1 MASFV
6 DRLLGAARLDSAA
19 YEEVE
24 ADTSS
29 TGQAILV
36 VALAAIAA
44 GIATYDQAGT
54 PGIGVGAVG
63 ALVAWFVWAYLVWL
77 LGTKL
82 LPEPGTQADV
92 GQVVRTT
99 GFSAAPGLL
108 IVLAIIPAIAGIVG
122 VVTNL
127 WMLVAMVIAV
137 RQALDFSST
146 GRAIL
151 VTVLGFIAYIA
162 VFVLIAAVFGVAAGL
177 LEGLRPAA
185 APGA

>member
-19 YEEVE
+19 YEDVE
-24 ADTSS
+24 ADASA
-29 TGQAILV
+29 TGQAVLV
-36 VALAAIAA
+36 VALAAVAA
-44 GIATYDQAGT
+44 GIATYDQYGT
-54 PGIGVGAVG
+54 QGILVGTIG
-63 ALVAWFVWAYLVWL
+63 SLVAWFVWAYLVWL

-108 IVLAIIPAIAGIVG
+108 IVLAIIPAIAGFVG
-122 VVTNL
+122 VVANI

-137 RQALDFSST
+137 RQALDFNST
-146 GRAIL
+146 GRAVL
-151 VTVLGFIAYIA
+151 VAVLGFIAYIA
-162 VFVLIAAVFGVAAGL
+162 VFVVIAAVFGVAAGL
-177 LEGLRPAA
+177 LEALRPAA
-185 APGA
+185 TPG

>member
-29 TGQAILV
+29 TGQAVLV

-54 PGIGVGAVG
+54 PGIVVGTIG
-63 ALVAWFVWAYLVWL
+63 ALVAWFIWAYLVWL

-108 IVLAIIPAIAGIVG
+108 LVLAIIPAIAGIVG
-122 VVTNL
+122 VVTNI

-137 RQALDFSST
+137 RQALDFRST
-146 GRAIL
+146 GRAVL
-151 VTVLGFIAYIA
+151 VAVLGFIAYVA
-162 VFVLIAAVFGVAAGL
+162 VFVVVAAVFGVAAGL
-177 LEGLRPAA
+177 LEALRPAA
-185 APGA
+185 APS